1 MRNIVRWLAAAA
13 ACMAATPSLAAA
25 WHVAKSKHFIIY
37 SDENP
42 KVLREF
48 ATQLERFDQGA
59 RIAMK
64 MDDPTIGDGNRLTVF
79 VLPSVKDVRAL
90 MGDTSGFFDGFYT
103 GRITGSL
110 AYVPRRSGGLEE
122 FANSLFFHEYSH
134 HLMAQVLDRP
144 YPEWYVEGYAEFL
157 STAKLAKDGSVW
169 FGVPLA
175 QRAHTILNGP
185 EISFQTLSAGLSS
198 GLNNEQ
204 KDAFYGRGWLLAH
217 FLLLEPKRSG
227 QLATYLSALSNGAA
241 PMAAAQ
247 KAFGDLKQLDK
258 DLDRYRRGGMLQ
270 FKIGATQI
278 RPGPIDVAPLSQGA
292 AEVILKR
299 SKLKNRR
306 DDKSAEA
313 IAAEIRPIASRHAG
327 DVLVETTLAEAELAA
342 GHPEAALAAADRAL
356 KTAPQDT
363 EALILKGRALAYKGE
378 DQQDED
384 KRDAIFDEART
395 WLIRAN
401 KIDAED
407 PEPLMEFYKSFVMQ
421 GVQPNANALAALHYA
436 SDLAPQDL
444 GVRLN
449 SAFAY
454 LNEEKPKEAR
464 AALTIVAYSPHAGG
478 MADVAKAM
486 IAKIDAGD
494 TRGALTAARGA
505 PSTN

>member
-1 MRNIVRWLAAAA
+1 MRQIVCWLAAAT
-13 ACMAATPSLAAA
+13 ACIAATPCHAA

-48 ATQLERFDQGA
+48 ATQLERFDQSA
-59 RIAMK
+59 RIAMN

-79 VLPSVKDVRAL
+79 VLPSAKDVRAL
-90 MGDTSGFFDGFYT
+90 MGDTSGYFDGFYT

-110 AYVPRRSGGLEE
+110 AYVPRRPDGPEE

-134 HLMAQVLDRP
+134 HLMAQALDRP
-144 YPEWYVEGYAEFL
+144 YPEWYVEGFAEFL

-185 EISFQTLSAGLSS
+185 AIPFSTLSAGLSS

-217 FLLLEPKRSG
+217 YLLLEPKRKG
-227 QLATYLSALSNGAA
+227 QLGTYLNALSNGVA

-247 KAFGDLKQLDK
+247 QAFGDLKQLDK
-258 DLDRYRRGGMLQ
+258 DLDRYRNGGMLQ
-270 FKIGATQI
+270 FKIGKAQI
-278 RPGPIDVAPLSQGA
+278 RLSPIDVTPLSQGA
-292 AEVILKR
+292 AEVVLKTAN
-299 SKLKNRR
+299 LKSRR
-306 DDKSAEA
+306 DDQSAETV
-313 IAAEIRPIASRHAG
+313 AAEIRPIAGRYPG
-327 DVLVETTLAEAELAA
+327 DALVETTLAEAELAA
-342 GHPEAALAAADRAL
+342 GRADAALAAADRAL

-363 EALILKGRALAYKGE
+363 EALVLKGRALAYKGE
-378 DQQDED
+378 DEQDD
-384 KRDAIFDEART
+384 KKRNAIFDEARA

-401 KIDAED
+401 KVDEED
-407 PEPLMEFYKSFVMQ
+407 PEPLLEFYKTYVMQ
-421 GVQPNANALAALHYA
+421 GIRPNANALAALHYA

-444 GVRLN
+444 GARMN
-449 SAFAY
+449 AAYAY
-454 LNEEKPKEAR
+454 LREEKPKEAR
-464 AALTIVAYSPHAGG
+464 AALTIVAYSPHAGS
-478 MADVAKAM
+478 MADQAKAM

-494 TRGALTAARGA
+494 TPGALKAANTA

>member
-1 MRNIVRWLAAAA
+1 MRQISGWVAAVM
-13 ACMAATPSLAAA
+13 ACFAATPSHAA

-48 ATQLERFDQGA
+48 ATQLERFDRSA

-90 MGDTSGFFDGFYT
+90 MGDTSGYFDGFYT

-110 AYVPRRSGGLEE
+110 AYVPRRPDGPEE
-122 FANSLFFHEYSH
+122 FANALFFHEYSH
-134 HLMAQVLDRP
+134 HLMAQALDRP

-185 EISFQTLSAGLSS
+185 AIPFATLSAGLSS

-217 FLLLEPKRSG
+217 YLLLEPKRQG
-227 QLATYLSALSNGAA
+227 QLAIYLNALSNGAA

-247 KAFGDLKQLDK
+247 QAFGDLKQLDK
-258 DLDRYRRGGMLQ
+258 DLDRYRRGGMMQ
-270 FKIGATQI
+270 FKIGEAQI
-278 RPGPIDVAPLSQGA
+278 RPGPIDVVPLSQGA
-292 AEVILKR
+292 AEVVLKR
-299 SKLKNRR
+299 GKLKSRR

-313 IAAEIRPIASRHAG
+313 LAAEIRPIASRYPG
-327 DVLVETTLAEAELAA
+327 DTLVETTLAEAELAA
-342 GHPEAALAAADRAL
+342 GHADAALAAADRAL
-356 KTAPQDT
+356 RAAPQDT
-363 EALILKGRALAYKGE
+363 EALVLKGRALAYKGE
-378 DQQDED
+378 DEQDEK
-384 KRDAIFDEART
+384 KRNAIFEEARA

-401 KIDAED
+401 KVDEED
-407 PEPLMEFYKSFVMQ
+407 PEPLLEFYNTFVMQ
-421 GVQPNANALAALHYA
+421 GVRPNANALAALHYA

-444 GVRLN
+444 GVRMS

-464 AALTIVAYSPHAGG
+464 AALTIVAYSPHAGS
-478 MADVAKAM
+478 MADVAKTM

-494 TRGALTAARGA
+494 TPGARAAARSA